1 MSRLRLP
8 RRTVRLRLTV
18 VYASLFLVSGAALLA
33 ITYVLVRQATGK
45 VLVGTKP
52 NGSTFVIS
60 QNKTKGAP
68 AAKRPKN
75 GRRGVA
81 ALNGQGDKRFTPQQL
96 LAQARRDAALAKRQ
110 HEEELRLLLEQS
122 GIALALMAAIS
133 ILLGWLA
140 AGRVLRP
147 LRTLND
153 HAREISASDLH
164 KRLALAGPD
173 DELKQLAGTLD
184 DLLDRL
190 EASFAAQR
198 QFVAN
203 ASHELRTP
211 LARARTLAEIALGD
225 PDATVESLR
234 ASHRRVLAADAQQE
248 RLIEALLTLAR
259 SERGLDHREPVDIAA
274 IAGSVL
280 AAVQPEVERRGLHL
294 RAELEPA
301 EASGDAR
308 LAERLIANLVDNA
321 LRHNEAGGRVEV
333 TTTTRDGRAVVSV
346 SNTGPL
352 VQADAVEQLFQP
364 FRRGGTDRT
373 DHSDGV
379 GLGLSIVNAIA
390 AAHEAPLA
398 ARPQPG
404 GGLHI
409 EVGFPLVGADTRDTS
424 EEDRPARDGVLR
436 YLRKSFG
443 SRELATGAGLPTDSA
458 GLAREG
464 VDPALEVACL
474 AGKERGVAEGV
485 CQQSRALDT
494 GEQRDREVPC
504 VPAAELT
511 ELIL

>member
-1 MSRLRLP
+1 MSLPRLFPRAWLRLP

-60 QNKTKGAP
+60 QNRTKGVP
-68 AAKRPKN
+68 PAKRAKT
-75 GRRGVA
+75 GRRGMAVVT
-81 ALNGQGDKRFTPQQL
+81 GQGDKRLTPQQL

-122 GIALALMAAIS
+122 GIALALMAATS

-153 HAREISASDLH
+153 RAREISASDLH
-164 KRLALAGPD
+164 RRLALAGPD
-173 DELKQLAGTLD
+173 DELKQLADTLD

-211 LARARTLAEIALGD
+211 LARAQTLAEIALGD

-234 ASHRRVLAADAQQE
+234 ASHRRVLAAGTQQE

-259 SERGLDHREPVDIAA
+259 SERGVDLRVPVDLAA
-274 IAGSVL
+274 VAGTVL
-280 AAVQPEVERRGLHL
+280 AATRPELEQRGLDLH
-294 RAELEPA
+294 AELERA
-301 EASGDAR
+301 ETSGDAR

-333 TTTTRDGRAVVSV
+333 RTTTRDGRAVVAV

-352 VQADAVEQLFQP
+352 VRPDAVEQLFQP
-364 FRRGGTDRT
+364 FRHGGADRT
-373 DHSDGV
+373 DHSDGI
-379 GLGLSIVNAIA
+379 GLGLSIVTAIA
-390 AAHEAPLA
+390 AAHDALLA
-398 ARPQPG
+398 ARARPG
-404 GGLHI
+404 GGLDI
-409 EVGFPLVGADTRDTS
+409 EVGFPLAGGEACDTT
-424 EEDRPARDGVLR
+424 EEDRPPRRGVLR
-436 YLRKSFG
+436 HRHKPLG
-443 SRELATGAGLPTDSA
+443 SRELETGAAPI
-458 GLAREG
+458 R
-464 VDPALEVACL
+464 
-474 AGKERGVAEGV
+474 
-485 CQQSRALDT
+485 
-494 GEQRDREVPC
+494 
-504 VPAAELT
+504 
-511 ELIL
+511 